1 MQIDEITGWRKVEV
15 DVETI
20 NEFYQKNCIELESD
34 FYPNE
39 YVLLA
44 NEINSKQTALGRYE
58 KGKVYRIKENEIHGI
73 KPRNMEQKFLCD
85 ALSNDKIKL
94 VTVVG
99 PPGSGKSLL
108 LFAHAFS
115 QTLFEKK
122 YNKIIII
129 RPLVAVDRSKQV
141 GYLKGDKNEKLLS
154 GYYGAIYD
162 TAEKLGIDPMMLE
175 AYMEK
180 RKIEIEATEFIRGRN
195 FENCF
200 VIVDEVQNMSAE
212 EIFAI
217 ASRVE
222 DDCKL
227 CLAGDIG
234 QIDDKKLTKKN
245 NALSIMIKE
254 LLPYEEACHIAL
266 KEVLRSRIAKIIS
279 EIRAKYID
287 R

>member
-1 MQIDEITGWRKVEV
+1 MQNNVNGWTKIKV
-15 DVETI
+15 DFETV
-20 NEFYQKNCIELESD
+20 NEFYQKGNIEIQGD

-44 NEINSKQTALGRYE
+44 NELNNKQTALGRYE
-58 KGKVYRIKENEIHGI
+58 KGKIVRIKESEIHGI
-73 KPRNMEQKFLCD
+73 KARNLEQRFLCD
-85 ALSNDKIKL
+85 ALVNDKIKL
-94 VTVVG
+94 VSVLG
-99 PPGSGKSLL
+99 APGTGKSLL
-108 LFAHAFS
+108 IFAHGFH
-115 QTLFEKK
+115 QTLVEKK
-122 YNKIIII
+122 YKKIIII
-129 RPLVAVDRSKQV
+129 RPLVAVERNKQV

-162 TAEKLGIDPMMLE
+162 IAEKIGIDSATLE
-175 AYMEK
+175 TYIDR
-180 RKIEIEATEFIRGRN
+180 RKVEIEATEFIRGRN

-200 VIVDEVQNMSAE
+200 VIVDEVQNMTAE

-234 QIDDKKLTKKN
+234 QIDDKNLNKNN
-245 NALSIMIKE
+245 NALSIMVNE
-254 LLPYEEACHIAL
+254 LIPYEETCHVML
-266 KEVLRSRIAKIIS
+266 TEVLRSRIAEIIT
-279 EIRAKYID
+279 EIRTKYVD